1 MSYAMAAALQRAVFQ
16 RLVGHATIAS
26 LVGAR
31 IYDAVPKGR
40 LPELYIALGPELARD
55 ASDKTG
61 RGAWHE
67 FAVSVISEEAG
78 FQAAKDVASAVCD
91 ALIDAALVMDRGRL
105 VGLFFK
111 KANAQHEK
119 SGRRR
124 IDLIF
129 RARVEDDSA
138 V

>member
-1 MSYAMAAALQRAVFQ
+1 MSYAMAAALQSAVYQ
-16 RLVGHATIAS
+16 RLRGDAALTA

-31 IYDAVPKGR
+31 IYDAVPKGQ
-40 LPELYIALGPELARD
+40 LPELYVALGPEKAVD
-55 ASDKTG
+55 ASDTTG

-78 FQAAKDVASAVCD
+78 FQAAKEASAAVCD
-91 ALIDAALVMDRGRL
+91 ALIDAGLVLGRGRL
-105 VGLFFK
+105 VALNFK
-111 KANAQHEK
+111 QARARHET

-124 IDLIF
+124 IDLTF
-129 RARVEDDSA
+129 RARVEDDDA